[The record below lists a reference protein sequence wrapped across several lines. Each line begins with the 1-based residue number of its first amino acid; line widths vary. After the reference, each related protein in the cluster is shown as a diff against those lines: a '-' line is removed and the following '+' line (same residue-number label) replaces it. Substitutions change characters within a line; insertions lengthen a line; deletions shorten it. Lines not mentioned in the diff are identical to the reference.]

1 MYADR
6 HDLRLLK
13 KARKIFRGAAVASVS
28 LLFACWILSQ
38 TPAVQ
43 TFMAKKVVASLET
56 ALNGRVEFSRIHLK
70 PFTALA
76 LKDVTLLDNEP
87 VTDWLG
93 NRTDTVARVGS
104 IVITFSL
111 KGLRNDGII
120 HIKRMSVKDGTFV
133 LAKDERGSNIGRLVG
148 KPAEHKEKKP
158 PRIILEADRVQVKDF
173 RFRLVNRTGTGSL
186 RYYGIDWKNLDA
198 TVNSLLAHDI
208 AFDGERITGTVVD
221 LQVNERS
228 GYRILSLSGKATVE
242 SGRTSVRDLRLRDG
256 WSEISMNEYVMEYSG
271 VSSFSR
277 YMEEVMMTADALKG
291 RVDMKSISYFAP
303 SLRRMRSIVNL
314 TEGQVKGT
322 VKDLSVENLNFSETY
337 SGVSGMLNGRLS
349 GLPDTERMTL
359 DFRLGDLG
367 FTTDGIGRFV
377 RGFAPDA
384 SVDLSGFAAGTR
396 FHLTGDARGTLN
408 RLKVKGDITSGLG
421 ALTADV
427 SIRDLMAHGKAI
439 GLGGSVSAKDLDAG
453 GLTGV
458 KPIGEVSFRSVLDM
472 TLGKGHNRIR
482 IDTLSVGRLSVLG
495 YGYSNISAAG
505 TFSDNAFDGRIVCG
519 DPNLNFLFQGLFTL
533 SDKTSNGLY
542 KFYASIGYADLH
554 ALRLDK
560 RENSKISGRINANY
574 MNISRGDLIGDLDIL
589 GLTLENDNGWHEIGD
604 IRVKSHS
611 NDNVN
616 RINITSGFINGS
628 YVGTRPFTGLIKD
641 TQGLT
646 VQREL
651 PALYYKGEIPE
662 WNGDE
667 YDLRLDVGD
676 ARDILSFLK
685 PGLYIGQ
692 GSKVRLNVAK
702 DGIVTVSVKSPRV
715 ALGRNFL
722 KDIDL
727 RLDNRDSSLNA
738 SVACSAVSVAGLNLL
753 GDNLMLYAKDDGF
766 GIGFTYDNG
775 TETANKGELYL
786 SGRLGRSHGG
796 DLTVNAKTRPS
807 YIWYNDAAWSVSES
821 AIGMIGKDVRIDNLT
836 ASHGDQSV
844 KVNGG
849 YSSTGKDTLS
859 VNLVRFDLGLMN
871 SLIGDNFGISGLA
884 TGHAIIFS
892 PWESGAGLMMNLI
905 SDSTEVAGQR
915 VGTLR
920 LASSLDDGKMHVIA
934 KNDIDGR
941 RTLNINGDY
950 FLKSR
955 RIDATAELDG
965 FNAGC
970 IAPVLESVFS
980 EMGGL
985 VSGKVRIGGTSDLLS
1000 LSSEGTR
1007 FDDLLLK
1014 VGYTNVPYYVTGPF
1028 YVSDKGLILDG
1039 VTIQDRFDGSGTIS
1053 GGLLYDHLK
1062 DFRMDTRIRMRGIE
1076 AIDMTESD
1084 NQTFYGHLFASGDV
1098 QIKGPFEA
1106 ILLDAD
1112 VRTDKD
1118 GHLHIPIDNA
1128 SNDGKNDLLTFR
1140 QAFKEIHIDPYEAM
1154 MSKMA
1159 STGGKGSDFGLKLRV
1174 NATQGTEAFVE
1185 IDRAAGNVLSGRGQG
1200 TIDIEVRPARDLFM
1214 INGDYSLRSGSFHF
1228 NAMDIAKR
1236 DFTISDG
1243 STVRFNGDV
1252 MDSDL
1257 DIKGIYSTKASVATL
1272 IADTSAVTARRTVNC
1287 GIGVSGKLREPKLA
1301 FSIEVPDLDPTT
1313 KSRVE
1318 SALNTEDKVQRQFLS
1333 LLISGSFMPDE
1344 QSGVVNNTNM
1354 LYSNVAEIMAG
1365 QLNSI
1370 LQKLDIPLDL
1380 GLNYQSS
1387 ESGTNIFDV
1396 AVSTQLFNNRVIVNG
1411 NVGNR
1416 DYTKATSSSGADV
1429 VGNLDIEIKLD
1440 KSGQL
1445 RMNLFSHS
1453 ADDYTSYLDNT
1464 QRNGVGIAYQREFN
1478 TFRDFLKD
1486 LFTGRKKR
1494 ERRAA
1499 AYENVPREVRRIT
1512 IPKDDSASDD
1522 SGEATRKINN

>member
-1 MYADR
+1 MDADR
-6 HDLRLLK
+6 HGLRLLK
-13 KARKIFRGAAVASVS
+13 KALKIFRGAVVAAAS
-28 LLFACWILSQ
+28 LFFACWILSQ

-43 TFMAKKVVASLET
+43 TFVARKAVAALDNT
-56 ALNGRVEFSRIHLK
+56 LNGRIEFSKIHIR
-70 PFTALA
+70 PFTALV
-76 LKDVTLLDNEP
+76 LKDVTILDNEP
-87 VTDWLG
+87 GTDWQEHRL
-93 NRTDTVARVGS
+93 DTIARAGS
-104 IVITFSL
+104 IVATFSL
-111 KGLRNDGII
+111 KGLRNDGVI
-120 HIKRMSVKDGTFV
+120 HIKRMSIKDGTFV
-133 LAKDERGSNIGRLVG
+133 LAKDERGSNIGRFVG
-148 KPAEHKEKKP
+148 KPTEQKEKKP
-158 PRIILEADRVQVKDF
+158 HRIRLEADRVQVKDF
-173 RFRLVNRTGTGSL
+173 RFRLVNRTGRTGSL
-186 RYYGIDWKNLDA
+186 RDHGIDWKNLDA
-198 TVNSLLAHDI
+198 TVNSLLTHDI
-208 AFDGERITGTVVD
+208 AFDGERITGTVGN
-221 LQVNERS
+221 LQVSERS

-256 WSEISMNEYVMEYSG
+256 WSDISMNEYVMEYSG
-271 VSSFSR
+271 ASSFSR
-277 YMEEVMMTADALKG
+277 YMEEVLMTAEALKG
-291 RVDMKSISYFAP
+291 RVDMKSVSYFAP
-303 SLRRMRSIVNL
+303 SLRRMRSIANF
-314 TEGQVKGT
+314 TEGHVKGT
-322 VKDLSVENLNFSETY
+322 VKDLSVRGLNFSETY
-337 SGVSGMLNGRLS
+337 SGVSGTLSGRLS
-349 GLPDTERMTL
+349 GLPDTGSMTL
-359 DFRLGDLG
+359 DFRLDGLG

-377 RGFAPDA
+377 RGFAPGAD
-384 SVDLSGFAAGTR
+384 VDLSGFAAGTR
-396 FHLTGDARGTLN
+396 FHFTGGANGTLN
-408 RLKVKGDITSGLG
+408 RLKVNGKITSALG
-421 ALTADV
+421 SLAADV
-427 SIRDLMAHGKAI
+427 SVRDLLAKGKAV
-439 GLGGSVSAKDLDAG
+439 GAGGSVSTKDLDVG
-453 GLTGV
+453 GMTGV
-458 KPIGEVSFRSVLDM
+458 KQIGKVSLRSAMDV
-472 TLGKGHNRIR
+472 TLGKGHNSLR

-495 YGYSNISAAG
+495 YDYSNINAAG

-574 MNISRGDLIGDLDIL
+574 MSVSRRDLIGDLDIL

-616 RINITSGFINGS
+616 RVNITSGFLNGS
-628 YVGTRPFTGLIKD
+628 YVGTKPFTGLIKD
-641 TQGLT
+641 AQGLT

-651 PALYYKGEIPE
+651 PTLYKGRLPE
-662 WNGDE
+662 WKGDE

-685 PGLYIGQ
+685 PGLYVGQ
-692 GSKVRLNVAK
+692 GTEVRLNVAK
-702 DGIVTVSVKSPRV
+702 DGNVTASVKSPRV
-715 ALGRNFL
+715 ALGRHFL

-738 SVACSAVSVAGLNLL
+738 NMACSEVSAAGLSLP

-766 GIGFTYDNG
+766 GAGFTYDNG
-775 TETANKGELYL
+775 TEPANKGEIYL
-786 SGRLGRSHGG
+786 SGRLGRSHDG
-796 DLTVNAKTRPS
+796 DLTVNAKVLPS
-807 YIWYNDAAWSVSES
+807 YIWYNDAAWTVAES
-821 AIGMIGKDVRIDNLT
+821 AIGMVGKDVRIDNLT
-836 ASHGDQSV
+836 ASHADRSV

-849 YSSTGKDTLS
+849 YSSTRNDTLS

-871 SLIGDNFGISGLA
+871 SLTGGNFGISGLA

-892 PWESGAGLMMNLI
+892 PWESGTGLMMNLI

-915 VGTLR
+915 MGILR

-934 KNDIDGR
+934 KNDLDGR

-950 FLKSR
+950 FPKSR

-965 FNAGC
+965 FNAGY
-970 IAPVLESVFS
+970 IAPVLGSVFS
-980 EMGGL
+980 EMGGS
-985 VSGKVRIGGTSDLLS
+985 VSGKVRIGGTLDLPS

-1028 YVSDKGLILDG
+1028 SVTDKGLILDD
-1039 VTIQDRFDGSGTIS
+1039 VTIRDRFDGTGTIS
-1053 GGLLYDHLK
+1053 GGILYDRLK
-1062 DFRMDTRIRMRGIE
+1062 DFRMDTRIKMKGME
-1076 AIDMTESD
+1076 AINMDEGD

-1098 QIKGPFEA
+1098 LVKGSFES
-1106 ILLDAD
+1106 ILLDVTA
-1112 VRTDKD
+1112 RTDKN
-1118 GHLHIPIDNA
+1118 GNIHIPIDNA

-1140 QAFKEIHIDPYEAM
+1140 QSFREIHIDPYEAM
-1154 MSKMA
+1154 MNRMA
-1159 STGGKGSDFGLKLRV
+1159 AKSGKGSDFGLRLRV
-1174 NATQGTEAFVE
+1174 NATQDTEAHVE
-1185 IDRAAGNVLSGRGQG
+1185 IDRSAGNVLSGRGRG
-1200 TIDIEVRPARDLFM
+1200 TVDIEVRPARDLFT
-1214 INGDYSLRSGSFHF
+1214 INGDYTLRSGNFHF

-1243 STVRFNGDV
+1243 SVIRFNGDV
-1252 MDSDL
+1252 LDSDL

-1287 GIGVSGKLREPKLA
+1287 GIGVSGKLREPKLS

-1318 SALNTEDKVQRQFLS
+1318 SALNTEDKIQRQFLA

-1380 GLNYQSS
+1380 GLNYQSG

-1416 DYTKATSSSGADV
+1416 DYTKSSSSGADV

-1453 ADDYTSYLDNT
+1453 ADDYTAYLDNT

-1478 TFRDFLKD
+1478 TFREFFRN
-1486 LFTGRKKR
+1486 LFSGRKKR

-1499 AYENVPREVRRIT
+1499 AYENVPREIKRIT
-1512 IPKDDSASDD
+1512 ITGEDAS
-1522 SGEATRKINN
+1522 SGGSERQAKEINN